1 MKINIESDFQ
11 PLGNPK
17 SESASAQVGIS
28 LLGAID
34 LSGDARDGGWGVFG
48 LVNYSRL
55 TGDAKRSPVT
65 SLRGD
70 ADQWFLAGGIS
81 YTF

>member
-1 MKINIESDFQ
+1 M
-11 PLGNPK
+11 PR
-17 SESASAQVGIS
+17 AACRYS
-28 LLGAID
+28 LLGGVD
-34 LSGDARDGGWGVFG
+34 LSGDVRDGGWGVFG
-48 LVNYSRL
+48 LVSYSRL

-65 SLRGD
+65 AIRGD